1 MADASD
7 VTPMMEQLIEALR
20 VEARSHAQL
29 KPRLPGW
36 AAAAIGGLAVSLVT
50 MGITGLIAIGALQSD
65 VTNLKN
71 AHPESIS
78 SLTVKIDNVD
88 RKIDDLQRRFND
100 FADRRESKR

>member
-20 VEARSHAQL
+20 TEARSHAQL

-78 SLTVKIDNVD
+78 SLSTKIDAMSSKFDN
-88 RKIDDLQRRFND
+88 LERRFND
-100 FADRRESKR
+100 LMDRRESKR